1 MHPSKQP
8 KEHDGR
14 PYPYNRWTSP
24 LADMD
29 TLYPERQERVQFGF
43 EDASQYSGKRFDPK
57 RDQLLKKRQK
67 LVKSA
72 FIRAWQGYKD
82 YAWGADEVTPVTE
95 KYNNHFNGVGSD
107 RDGLS

>member
-43 EDASQYSGKRFDPK
+43 EDASQSVSYTHLTLPTK
-57 RDQLLKKRQK
+57 
-67 LVKSA
+67 A
-72 FIRAWQGYKD
+72 
-82 YAWGADEVTPVTE
+82 
-95 KYNNHFNGVGSD
+95 
-107 RDGLS
+107 